1 MITMGKY
8 EIDSMVGDRRMP
20 EWVRSERYEFC
31 EGFYEGCTGKKNHT
45 FWTKLASV
53 FTAVLH

>member
-8 EIDSMVGDRRMP
+8 EMDRMVDSHRMP

-31 EGFYEGCTGKKNHT
+31 DGFYDSYTTGKG
-45 FWTKLASV
+45 FGLIAKLASV
-53 FTAVLH
+53 LTALFI

>member
-1 MITMGKY
+1 MITIERY
-8 EIDSMVGDRRMP
+8 YNDRPVNDYRMP

-45 FWTKLASV
+45 FWTRLASV

>member
-31 EGFYEGCTGKKNHT
+31 EDFYESYTTEIAAGPFFILSC
-45 FWTKLASV
+45 
-53 FTAVLH
+53 

>member
-8 EIDSMVGDRRMP
+8 DIDRMVDNHRMP

-31 EGFYEGCTGKKNHT
+31 EDFYESYTTDKGLSLMAR
-45 FWTKLASV
+45 LASIL
-53 FTAVLH
+53 TALFI